1 MRRPHPHKLD
11 STANQ
16 HRTKFTQAPQE
27 CENSEFDLLLTG
39 ATSNTKE
46 ESNKILDWFPV
57 LL

>member
-1 MRRPHPHKLD
+1 MWMRRPHPHKLD

-27 CENSEFDLLLTG
+27 CKNSEFDLLLTG

-46 ESNKILDWFPV
+46 ESNKILD
-57 LL
+57 

>member
-16 HRTKFTQAPQE
+16 HRTKF
-27 CENSEFDLLLTG
+27 ENSEFDLLLTG

-46 ESNKILDWFPV
+46 ESNKILD
-57 LL
+57 